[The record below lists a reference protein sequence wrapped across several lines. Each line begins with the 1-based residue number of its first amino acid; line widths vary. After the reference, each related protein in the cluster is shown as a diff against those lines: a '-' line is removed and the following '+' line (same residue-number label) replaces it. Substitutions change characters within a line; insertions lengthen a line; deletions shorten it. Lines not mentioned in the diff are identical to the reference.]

1 VRSSLGA
8 HLLPLGLCNQLL
20 ELGNVHRRRGN
31 GFAKVLRA
39 AALHKLARLYCP
51 PELLATDLRAGR
63 RQLEGQQGDF
73 GKVLASPIGVYLVGR
88 CSESRTRR
96 PKVRTSDTAQLA
108 LERHHSLPQL
118 RAPQPSFSC
127 LKYDST
133 VFLISSS
140 AFDSIPGDL
149 GEAM

>member
-1 VRSSLGA
+1 M
-8 HLLPLGLCNQLL
+8 
-20 ELGNVHRRRGN
+20 
-31 GFAKVLRA
+31 LRA

-88 CSESRTRR
+88 CSESRMRR
-96 PKVRTSDTAQLA
+96 LKVRTSDTAQLA

-149 GEAM
+149 GEAMCHDVTFFAKTPGA